1 MTTEVM
7 TQQTQTTAA
16 TARPA
21 GRHAAPSRAGN
32 GMDGSLPTGANHI
45 LHARVLA
52 RATRRL
58 QSKYAA
64 LEPETV
70 RSTVNS
76 AYRDLNR
83 TARLKTYLP
92 TLAAH
97 RAEEALRVLAAG
109 AAEGVTHHEGMT
121 EAVPAAA

>member
-21 GRHAAPSRAGN
+21 GRHAAPARAGN
-32 GMDGSLPTGANHI
+32 GMNGSLPTGANHI

-52 RATRRL
+52 RATQHL
-58 QSKYAA
+58 QAKYAA

-70 RSTVNS
+70 RSTVS
-76 AYRDLNR
+76 TAYRELNR

-97 RAEEALRVLAAG
+97 RAEDTLRGLAAG
-109 AAEGVTHHEGMT
+109 AAEGVTHHEGT
-121 EAVPAAA
+121 TGAIPAAA